1 MGMGKIGTV
10 ISKEIIAWT
19 RTSASKSLLATKPVK
34 VNIEGF
40 HFAPYA
46 LGDTVKFSVGN
57 NFKNITEE
65 LLTTI
70 KPSKLR
76 SILASRKDIPE
87 RILNE
92 IDTPDKLALYD
103 KTIDL
108 LKEKN
113 LSDRKINMFYKFIF
127 EDQLDGARLPDV
139 SSKLEIIPKLLKK
152 GYPEMAIAKMPV
164 TDFNKTQI
172 LNVLS
177 KKEEIFKILGK
188 DFKDESTRILALNNI
203 IRYVDDNNVK
213 YLEEC
218 LYHTKNAQNLV
229 FWKEETSRIVKN
241 FCEDIKDSSNITNI
255 LETIFRRNL
264 SYDDV
269 SKVVQNGKLKLEDT
283 PLLEYKNFDK
293 LKNISLDNIDKL
305 SVADKKNLL
314 SGFISSL
321 ATAKSGD
328 CIPSNIKYLSSR
340 MKIFKDLDNAQSVTE
355 YRDKYYEIL
364 RKIIHSIP
372 DVERNA
378 PVNSTGLYR
387 GVERYLINNPIP
399 TLVDDLEKLPFKEV
413 IIKGKKL
420 KVIEIAKD
428 TDLNLAIHQTA
439 DPRSILNLEAME
451 MTTDALL
458 CTGLKKLDGSGIH
471 FNAGA
476 FGVALK
482 PQKNTEIFLQS
493 YEDIWS
499 DGFTKT
505 PYNLVRSSQ
514 KYLNSSAP
522 SYTPE
527 LIKKELNLS
536 QKEYT
541 TRIQKIVK
549 AETLNE
555 IENIDPELVK
565 VIRKITKENPM
576 YEGLMKPEIMG
587 VCVDANIPLENI
599 GEDVLEFCT
608 KNNKRRLIRITGY

>member
-10 ISKEIIAWT
+10 IGKEVIAWT

-40 HFAPYA
+40 RFAPYA
-46 LGDTVKFSVGN
+46 LGDTVNFSVGN

-76 SILASRKDIPE
+76 GILASRKDIPE

-108 LKEKN
+108 LKEKK

-139 SSKLEIIPKLLKK
+139 SAKLEIIPKLLKK

-188 DFKDESTRILALNNI
+188 DFKDESTRILELNNI

-218 LYHTKNAQNLV
+218 LHHTKNAQNLV
-229 FWKEETSRIVKN
+229 FWKNETSRIVKN
-241 FCEDIKDSSNITNI
+241 FCEDIKDSSNITSV
-255 LETIFRRNL
+255 LEKIFRRNL
-264 SYDDV
+264 SYNDV

-283 PLLEYKNFDK
+283 PLLEYINFDK
-293 LKNISLDNIDKL
+293 LKNISLDDIDKL

-328 CIPSNIKYLSSR
+328 SIPSNIKYLSSR
-340 MKIFKDLDNAQSVTE
+340 MKIFNDLGKAQSVTE

-372 DVERNA
+372 DAERKV

-471 FNAGA
+471 FKAGG
-476 FGVALK
+476 FGVH
-482 PQKNTEIFLQS
+482 
-493 YEDIWS
+493 
-499 DGFTKT
+499 
-505 PYNLVRSSQ
+505 
-514 KYLNSSAP
+514 
-522 SYTPE
+522 
-527 LIKKELNLS
+527 
-536 QKEYT
+536 
-541 TRIQKIVK
+541 
-549 AETLNE
+549 
-555 IENIDPELVK
+555 
-565 VIRKITKENPM
+565 
-576 YEGLMKPEIMG
+576 
-587 VCVDANIPLENI
+587 
-599 GEDVLEFCT
+599 
-608 KNNKRRLIRITGY
+608 